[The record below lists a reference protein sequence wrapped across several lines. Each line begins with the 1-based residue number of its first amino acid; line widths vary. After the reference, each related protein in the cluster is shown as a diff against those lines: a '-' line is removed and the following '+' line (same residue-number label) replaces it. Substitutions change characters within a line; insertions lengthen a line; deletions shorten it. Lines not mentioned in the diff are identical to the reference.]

1 MAHPGSQSPG
11 AVDPAAWV
19 DRYGDTLYR
28 YALVRLRNADAAE
41 EVVQETFLAALRAR
55 DQFAGRGEEGA
66 WLLGICKR
74 KLVDFIR
81 RRQRPDAAP
90 GDELGADPSAGFFD
104 AKGNWRFDP
113 RMMKGR
119 PEAVLER
126 EEFWQ
131 AVRGCLGR
139 LPQRQADAFTL
150 REIEEMS
157 GEEICKD
164 LGISASNLWV
174 LLHRARLQLM
184 RCMQGRLEKWGGV

>member
-1 MAHPGSQSPG
+1 
-11 AVDPAAWV
+11 
-19 DRYGDTLYR
+19 
-28 YALVRLRNADAAE
+28 
-41 EVVQETFLAALRAR
+41 
-55 DQFAGRGEEGA
+55 
-66 WLLGICKR
+66 
-74 KLVDFIR
+74 
-81 RRQRPDAAP
+81 
-90 GDELGADPSAGFFD
+90 
-104 AKGNWRFDP
+104 
-113 RMMKGR
+113 MMKGR

-131 AVRGCLGR
+131 AVRGFLGR